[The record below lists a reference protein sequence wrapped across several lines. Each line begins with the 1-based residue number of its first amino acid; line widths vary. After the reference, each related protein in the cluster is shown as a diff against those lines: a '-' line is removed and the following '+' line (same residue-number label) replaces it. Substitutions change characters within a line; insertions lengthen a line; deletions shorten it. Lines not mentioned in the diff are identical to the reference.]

1 MIFLIDY
8 DRKKGKLRD
17 FREFTELDRPRA
29 EYERLQIELGDKL
42 AVMSG
47 AREVVLLEAEDVRT
61 LHRTHQRYFQ
71 SARDIVASMMD
82 PEPAHD

>member
-8 DRKKGKLRD
+8 DRKLGKAKIKRFAD
-17 FREFTELDRPRA
+17 FDRPNA
-29 EYERLQIELGDKL
+29 QLERLTIELNDRA

-47 AREVVLLEAEDVRT
+47 AREVVLLEADNEQT

-71 SARDIVASMMD
+71 SAKEIVDSMMD
-82 PEPAHD
+82 EKPSHT